1 MLNERLAEEDLSSR
15 GGLPPLGQL
24 RVVSPGLAG
33 GGAHTHGPIPH
44 GPAPASALGGGGGQ
58 ALLTPVR
65 SPTDGHSSVIS
76 RGLSMIT
83 SRSLCRGVD
92 LADSVR
98 ALRSKALASAA
109 VSVSSERPRPF

>member
-1 MLNERLAEEDLSSR
+1 MGVWPKWNRQLVQAATARPTQ
-15 GGLPPLGQL
+15 GLGQPK
-24 RVVSPGLAG
+24 VVSPHQRSCPCSGHGRGLGTGA
-33 GGAHTHGPIPH
+33 AHTSE
-44 GPAPASALGGGGGQ
+44 ASLA
-58 ALLTPVR
+58 
-65 SPTDGHSSVIS
+65 GHSSVIS